1 MMRLPWHGKTVP
13 HAVVDILRGCNCRCA
28 DCYNSAQP
36 CAKPLDDIKAD
47 VRAIR
52 SARNVRTI
60 SLSGGEPLLHPQ
72 ILEIVSYLRHD
83 EHVAAS
89 MLTNGILFD
98 DAMAGKLRAAG
109 LDFVTFHIQ
118 RGQTRPDCDDA
129 RVEAVRREK
138 GYIARAHGIYPAVV
152 ETIRADDSEGFA
164 ALGRFLRAAPEFEY
178 ALVTVARN
186 FAAIDPG
193 AAEPEFDREPM
204 LAAFARE
211 GYSPSVF
218 VGGSVDHN
226 TPRWYVLQSVQASDS
241 SGRERAW
248 NMVRPGL
255 VERVCLYGYAT
266 LCRRSVHWMKSTSA
280 KAKVR
285 LLVNGLSGGRLS
297 TLVFALRAI
306 FEGWTVRE
314 KHVIVQ
320 YPPRSLGDGRVE
332 FCDCCPDA
340 TVKDGRLEPLCLADT
355 GLEVAVK

>member
-28 DCYNSAQP
+28 DCYNSVQP
-36 CAKPLDDIKAD
+36 CVKPLDDIKAD

-72 ILEIVSYLRHD
+72 IVDIVSYLRRD
-83 EHVAAS
+83 AHVTAS

-98 DAMAGKLRAAG
+98 DAMAEKLRAAG
-109 LDFVTFHIQ
+109 LDFVTFHVQ
-118 RGQTRPDCDDA
+118 KGQARPDCDDT

-138 GYIARAHGIYPAVV
+138 GRIARTHGIYPAVV
-152 ETIRADDSEGFA
+152 ETIRADDADGFA
-164 ALGRFLRAAPEFEY
+164 ALGRFLRNAPEFEY

-186 FAAIDPG
+186 FAAIDP
-193 AAEPEFDREPM
+193 AVADPEPDRKPM

-211 GYSPSVF
+211 GYGPSVF
-218 VGGSVDHN
+218 VGGRIHRDL
-226 TPRWYVLQSVQASDS
+226 PRWYVLQSVQAVDS
-241 SGRERAW
+241 TGRERAW

-255 VERVCLYGYAT
+255 VERMFLYGYAV

-280 KAKVR
+280 KTKVR
-285 LLVNGLSGGRLS
+285 LLVNGLFGGRLS

-306 FEGWTVRE
+306 FAGWTVRE
-314 KHVIVQ
+314 KHVVVQ
-320 YPPRSLGDGRVE
+320 YPPRSFGDGRVE
-332 FCDCCPDA
+332 FCDSCPDA
-340 TVKDGRLEPLCLADT
+340 TVKEGRLSPLCLADS
-355 GLEVAVK
+355 GLGVFVK